1 MHDTDKQYF
10 DVRQLYE
17 DGICK
22 KNKTTWNIH
31 SYDVQTKQKDFQ
43 ENRSNAS

>member
-1 MHDTDKQYF
+1 MHDTHKQYF

-17 DGICK
+17 DGKYK
-22 KNKTTWNIH
+22 KTRTAWHIH

>member
-10 DVRQLYE
+10 DVRQPYE

-22 KNKTTWNIH
+22 KNITAWHIH
-31 SYDVQTKQKDFQ
+31 SYDVQTKKKDFQ